1 MLVKVTLV
9 DHSLK
14 SVKILL
20 IINYLV
26 LFHGVMDVQNKTI
39 QVFTVELLQLGT
51 GFRKFVEF
59 NYFAVVYIEFYEY
72 NYFYFK

>member
-59 NYFAVVYIEFYEY
+59 NNFAVVFIEFYEIY
-72 NYFYFK
+72 L